1 MLTVIFGAGASY
13 DSDPDRS
20 SVIAPDRAYDKLRP
34 PLAKGLFDNP
44 RYGVF
49 AYRYPEAL
57 PLMAQLRR
65 AARNNPSSV
74 EEELDAIS
82 ADLPFYSTAY
92 RQLLALR
99 YYLSAV
105 ISSAQNNWLEQNI
118 YGISTYQE
126 FLNIV
131 NKWQVRT
138 HQQISLITFN
148 YDTLLDIALESLLNI
163 KLDDMNS
170 YINNYTAYKLF
181 KVHGSINWV
190 HRVGKVYDNNIISSA
205 NHLVWTDQYYTQ
217 NQERPIISET
227 GYAPALAIPTAT
239 KKSFEFPE
247 THLEQMKAAIRE
259 TDLLLIIGWRGAEH
273 HFVDTWREVFEQKTL
288 KKIGVVSS
296 KLKKPEQ
303 LDHRMIR
310 DAKLVSDSITYY
322 GRGFSQFVPYRLKSF
337 LPLEPQ

>member
-13 DSDPDRS
+13 DSDPDNS
-20 SVIAPDRAYDKLRP
+20 SVVSTSSDIDRVRP
-34 PLAKGLFDNP
+34 PLAKGLFDAR
-44 RYGVF
+44 RYGYL
-49 AYRYPEAL
+49 AYRYPEAI

-105 ISSAQNNWLEQNI
+105 ISSAQNDWLEQNI
-118 YGISTYQE
+118 HGVSTYQE

-148 YDTLLDIALESLLNI
+148 YDTLLDITFESLLNI
-163 KLDDMNS
+163 RLNDMRS
-170 YINNYTAYKLF
+170 YINNHTAYKLF
-181 KVHGSINWV
+181 KAHGSINWV
-190 HRVGKVYDNNIISSA
+190 HRVVKVIDEDIIKSA
-205 NHLVWTDQYYTQ
+205 DHLVWTDQYYSG
-217 NQERPIISET
+217 NQERPIMAET

-247 THLEQMKAAIRE
+247 THLEQMKAAIRD
-259 TDLLLIIGWRGAEH
+259 TDFLLIIGWRGAEH
-273 HFVDTWREVFEQKTL
+273 HFVDTWREVFEQKKL

-296 KLKKPEQ
+296 KLRKPEQ
-303 LDHRMIR
+303 PHHRMIR
-310 DAKLVSDSITYY
+310 DSKLFSDSITYY

-337 LPLEPQ
+337 LPLEV